1 MDTLQTQN
9 SGYSGERQRKNKETD
24 GGKQGILGLPAMVNL
39 KRERATEVFKCNIHN
54 RNYFSVGLYYSHHYT
69 V

>member
-9 SGYSGERQRKNKETD
+9 SGYSGERQRKKKEMD

-39 KRERATEVFKCNIHN
+39 KREREI
-54 RNYFSVGLYYSHHYT
+54 
-69 V
+69 